1 MSAQAVYGYMTSN
14 AKKKSK
20 RVQLEFG
27 TEAGMVVNSGSRF
40 LERCKQASKTNGSV
54 TDAAPQFET
63 RRLRETNESR
73 VPVRCTIGPASYRL
87 VHEGYGDE
95 MRAGTPKELFSGS
108 NEGGGK
114 RCSEHEEG
122 ADGVA

>member
-14 AKKKSK
+14 AKKGSK
-20 RVQLEFG
+20 RTQLEFG
-27 TEAGMVVNSGSRF
+27 GQGGMVVNSASRF

-73 VPVRCTIGPASYRL
+73 VPVRVSIGPAKYRL
-87 VHEGYGDE
+87 VHEGYGDTV
-95 MRAGTPKELFSGS
+95 RAGSPEKLLSKS
-108 NEGGGK
+108 NEGGGN
-114 RCSEHEEG
+114 
-122 ADGVA
+122 

>member
-1 MSAQAVYGYMTSN
+1 MSAQAVYEYMTSN

-63 RRLRETNESR
+63 RRLREKNESR
-73 VPVRCTIGPASYRL
+73 LPVRVSIGPASYKL
-87 VHEGYGDE
+87 VHEGYGNE
-95 MRAGTPKELFSGS
+95 MRAGTPEKLLSES

-114 RCSEHEEG
+114 RCGDHEEG